1 MILMVMLMAFS
12 SLDFHR
18 ILLNLTELTWLAAA
32 GKSPLTWRVNAEI
45 CYKWV
50 IFQQTMFDCRE
61 VSQSMGV
68 CSRCDMD
75 IFLENYIYIYIYI
88 YIIYYIYMG

>member
-1 MILMVMLMAFS
+1 MILW
-12 SLDFHR
+12 
-18 ILLNLTELTWLAAA
+18 NLTELTWLAAA

-45 CYKWV
+45 CYKRV

-61 VSQSMGV
+61 VSQSMGM

-75 IFLENYIYIYIYI
+75 NFLENYHIYIYIYMNWESI
-88 YIIYYIYMG
+88 PGVMC

>member
-1 MILMVMLMAFS
+1 MILW
-12 SLDFHR
+12 
-18 ILLNLTELTWLAAA
+18 NLTELTWLAAA

-45 CYKWV
+45 CYKRV

-61 VSQSMGV
+61 VSQSMGM

-75 IFLENYIYIYIYI
+75 NFLENY
-88 YIIYYIYMG
+88 YIYMNWESIPGVMCESSSNMGIHLTNDG